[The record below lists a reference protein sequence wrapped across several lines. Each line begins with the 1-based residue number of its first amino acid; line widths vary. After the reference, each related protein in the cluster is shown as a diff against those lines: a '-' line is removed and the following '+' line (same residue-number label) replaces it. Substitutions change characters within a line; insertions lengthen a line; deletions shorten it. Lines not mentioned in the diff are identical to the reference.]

1 MEHVNSA
8 EAMLLFL
15 PPQLSWGYDSRW
27 QYVAVLGITV
37 KSWHPHRALPSV
49 PCPSTGLQQP
59 EGKQLAVTINVTFMK
74 CVYILVRGT
83 AQPSVLTDKVTHWG
97 GLLAAGGQVKDIPS
111 EACPTK
117 YGKRV

>member
-8 EAMLLFL
+8 EAMLSFL

-37 KSWHPHRALPSV
+37 KSWHPRRALPSV

-83 AQPSVLTDKVTHWG
+83 AQPSVLTDKVTRSGRVTGSWGAGQGRSFG
-97 GLLAAGGQVKDIPS
+97 GLP
-111 EACPTK
+111 
-117 YGKRV
+117 Y